1 MNKHKIITPR
11 RDTYEVLLKNKY
23 VSIAIDYIERGYL
36 PEDLDMTGEQGY
48 IRNEMKVELRR
59 RKIFKLKE
67 DIKNKTID
75 LKTLGK
81 RGTVSRI
88 SMKFLKSLKSGRK
101 KSETHDYFMN
111 VEEQLF
117 KTIYT
122 SNNL

>member
-59 RKIFKLKE
+59 RKIFKLKG

>member
-1 MNKHKIITPR
+1 MNKHKIIAPR
-11 RDTYEVLLKNKY
+11 RNTYEVLMKNKY
-23 VSIAIDYIERGYL
+23 VSIAVDYIERGYL
-36 PEDLDMTGEQGY
+36 PGDLDTTGEQGY
-48 IRNEMKVELRR
+48 IHKEMKVELRR
-59 RKIFKLKE
+59 RRIFKLKK
-67 DIKNKTID
+67 DIKNKKID

-88 SMKFLKSLKSGRK
+88 SMKFIKSLKSGRK

>member
-1 MNKHKIITPR
+1 M
-11 RDTYEVLLKNKY
+11 KNKY
-23 VSIAIDYIERGYL
+23 VSIAVDYIERGYL
-36 PEDLDMTGEQGY
+36 PGDLDTTGEQGY
-48 IRNEMKVELRR
+48 IHKEMKVELRR
-59 RKIFKLKE
+59 RRIFKLKK
-67 DIKNKTID
+67 DIKNKKID

-88 SMKFLKSLKSGRK
+88 SMKFIKSLKSGRK

-122 SNNL
+122 